1 MDAAYLKEN
10 VFTALSEALLSMAVE
25 LPDDKVEYLGKYLIT
40 YVERKKCKE
49 QSYSALQEIL
59 LRVDDE
65 QKSIEV
71 VEVPHHRRYQM
82 KLLSCI
88 IWRFIARKILASH
101 AGIPT

>member
-10 VFTALSEALLSMAVE
+10 VFAALSEALLSMAAE
-25 LPDDKVEYLGKYLIT
+25 LPEDKVEYLGKYLIT

-49 QSYSALQEIL
+49 QSYAALQEIL

-71 VEVPHHRRYQM
+71 AEVPYHWRYQM
-82 KLLSCI
+82 TMLSCI
-88 IWRFIARKILASH
+88 A
-101 AGIPT
+101 